1 MLLLETCQ
9 LSLILIGTFIYC
21 SCKERYNSFIL
32 IDGVVYMEIVAK
44 RLKGERENLKKSD
57 SKWTQEYVAD
67 LIGVARPTY
76 TAYENATKLPPIDT
90 LNRIAD
96 VFDVDTD
103 YLSGRSDIRKRPDTN
118 MSFFGGPDN
127 YTSDEIE
134 EMEAAL
140 LRYREMKKR
149 AAEQTQQK

>member
-1 MLLLETCQ
+1 
-9 LSLILIGTFIYC
+9 
-21 SCKERYNSFIL
+21 
-32 IDGVVYMEIVAK
+32 MEIVAK
-44 RLKGERENLKKSD
+44 RLKAEREKLKKSD

-67 LIGVARPTY
+67 LVGIARPTY

-90 LNRIAD
+90 LNKLAD
-96 VFDVDTD
+96 IFDVDTD
-103 YLSGRSDIRKRPDTN
+103 YLSGRSNIRKRPNTS

-149 AAEQTQQK
+149 AAEQTNQKL